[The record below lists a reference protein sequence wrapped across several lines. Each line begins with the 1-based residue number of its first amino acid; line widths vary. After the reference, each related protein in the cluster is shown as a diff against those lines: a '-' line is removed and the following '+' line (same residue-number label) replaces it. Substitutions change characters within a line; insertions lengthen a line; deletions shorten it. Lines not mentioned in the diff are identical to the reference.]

1 MDHEFSCSLTWTGA
15 AGGPTTHYD
24 AYRREYRVDFAGKP
38 SLSGSAAPP
47 FRGDG
52 SLHNPED
59 LLMAALSACH
69 CLSYLALA
77 ARARIP
83 VVDYRDEAWG
93 RMALV
98 DRGLQF
104 VEVVLRPEVTIA
116 SGEPERAHRLHER
129 AHAECFIARSVNFAV
144 RNEPVVRRADTS
156 APRR

>member
-1 MDHEFSCSLTWTGA
+1 MDHTFRCALTWTGA
-15 AGGPTTHYD
+15 AGGATTHYD
-24 AYRREYRVDFAGKP
+24 AYRRDYRVEFAGKP
-38 SLSGSAAPP
+38 PIEGSAAPP

-52 SLHNPED
+52 ARHNPED

-83 VVDYRDEAWG
+83 VVAYRDEAWG

-98 DRGLQF
+98 DRGMQF

-116 SGEPERAHRLHER
+116 SGDLDRARRLHDR
-129 AHAECFIARSVNFAV
+129 AHAECFIARSVNFEV
-144 RNEPVVRRADTS
+144 RAEPVIRSR
-156 APRR
+156 PRS